1 MAFRFPFYNSQKAR
15 GFSSLLVLLMVAGGV
30 ALAASPSFSQTR
42 ETDNRLKRLEK
53 EIDTLSRAVYRGE
66 RPSVSGGNAG
76 ASLGAGTEIRLQQ
89 MEREMRELR
98 GTFEEQAHNIRMLR
112 KELER
117 VTSDLELRVNDLE
130 GKGAS
135 VSAGDSNGGA
145 PYVVKPAAPAVGG
158 GNEGYNWNSGAAKP
172 VAPAPKPLG
181 SYVKKPNGVQAAG
194 VDSAAATYEN
204 AFAMIKASKYDA
216 AEREF
221 TAFLNSY
228 PDHVLAGNAKYWLG
242 ETYYVRGNF
251 ETAAR
256 IFAEGYQKY
265 PEGAKAA
272 DNLLKL
278 GMSLA
283 GLGKTEDA
291 CIALGQLDKTSL
303 AGAGPVM
310 RRAEQEK
317 SRLGC

>member
-1 MAFRFPFYNSQKAR
+1 MNGRFTFDISQKAR
-15 GFSSLLVLLMVAGGV
+15 SFSSLLAITVLVGV
-30 ALAASPSFSQTR
+30 FAVSASPAFAQTR
-42 ETDNRLKRLEK
+42 ETDNRLNRLEK
-53 EIDTLSRAVYRGE
+53 EIDTLSRAVYKGDRP
-66 RPSVSGGNAG
+66 PSVVGGPS
-76 ASLGAGTEIRLQQ
+76 ASAATEIRLQQ
-89 MEREMRELR
+89 IEREMRELR
-98 GTFEEQAHNIRMLR
+98 GTFEEQMHNIRMLR

-251 ETAAR
+251 ENAAR
-256 IFAEGYQKY
+256 IFAEGYQKH

-291 CIALGQLDKTSL
+291 CIALGQLDKTKL

>member
-130 GKGAS
+130 GNGPVSAENNAGAS
-135 VSAGDSNGGA
+135 
-145 PYVVKPAAPAVGG
+145 YVAKPVTPPAA
-158 GNEGYNWNSGAAKP
+158 NDGYQWNSGAAKP
-172 VAPAPKPLG
+172 ATPSPKPLG
-181 SYVKKPNGVQAAG
+181 SYVKKPNGNQAAG
-194 VDSAAATYEN
+194 TDSAAAMYEN
-204 AFAMIKASKYDA
+204 AFALIKASQYDA

-221 TAFLNSY
+221 SKFLEGY
-228 PDHVLAGNAKYWLG
+228 PNHVLAGNAKYWLG